1 MNITDML
8 YDKLKYKYLAPQ
20 NAGGGYSPLISVNF
34 PDGFSTG
41 LLVSFTPKIDGQVA
55 IGFANGSV
63 SINNIQVQSGD
74 EIVKAYGSTDYI
86 ITVKAFK
93 TYDIYTTSKTVYA
106 ETLNIS
112 ATIYDNTTEYYT
124 VTQYQ

>member
-20 NAGGGYSPLISVNF
+20 NANGGYSPLVRIDF
-34 PDGFSTG
+34 PDGFSAG
-41 LLVSFTPKIDGQVA
+41 RLVSFTPKINGEVA
-55 IGFANGSV
+55 IGFANNGVQLAS
-63 SINNIQVQSGD
+63 IQVQSGD
-74 EIVKAYGSTDYI
+74 EIVKAYGSTDN

-93 TYDIYTTSKTVYA
+93 TYDIYTTGKTIYA
-106 ETLNIS
+106 DTLNIYG
-112 ATIYDNTTEYYT
+112 TIYDNTTEYYT